1 MNIVILKSFEKYIK
15 NQLNEQ
21 IDHEEKLEQAEEKEQ
36 ILLNDDTIL
45 TFSEIFLGAKVY
57 TDADGNRFIIGTKE
71 EMINYAT
78 EDFIATVDQIG
89 GELIPWSFII
99 SHYMGLK
106 GSAAKKLA
114 SLLKTTDGDYSLE
127 LIEDLAGSVHQ
138 FMVDYINDQNGF
150 FDIRGMI
157 NAKSSDKHVKE
168 DNNLVVLEIEEA

>member
-1 MNIVILKSFEKYIK
+1 M
-15 NQLNEQ
+15 
-21 IDHEEKLEQAEEKEQ
+21 
-36 ILLNDDTIL
+36 
-45 TFSEIFLGAKVY
+45 
-57 TDADGNRFIIGTKE
+57 IGTKE

-89 GELIPWSFII
+89 GELIPWLFII
-99 SHYMGLK
+99 SHYMGVK

-114 SLLKTTDGDYSLE
+114 SLLKTSDGDYALG

-150 FDIRGMI
+150 FDIHGMI
-157 NAKSSDKHVKE
+157 NAKSSDKRVKE